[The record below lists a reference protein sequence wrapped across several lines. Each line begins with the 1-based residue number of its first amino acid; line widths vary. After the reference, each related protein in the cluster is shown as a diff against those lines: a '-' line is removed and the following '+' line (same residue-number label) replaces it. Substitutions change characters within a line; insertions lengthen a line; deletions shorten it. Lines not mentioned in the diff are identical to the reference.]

1 MLKDKQMNELTDRQN
16 FILSLVIH
24 DFTQNALPIG
34 SQYLVERYNLDL
46 SPATVRNE
54 LSALADAGYLAQ
66 PHTSA
71 GRLPTDAGY
80 RYFVG
85 RLLQDTELPQN
96 TQRTISH
103 QFYQSRQ
110 DTEQWM
116 RLAASVL
123 AHQSSAASV
132 VTAPHTLTA
141 RLKHLEL
148 IATHGKQ
155 VLLVVVL
162 QGGEVHQQ
170 MLTLAEPISQVNLSQ
185 LANRVNSACVGKDSR
200 GIQKMDLQ
208 ADSLEQDILN
218 LLIQELESSSSALT
232 GEIFMDGMSNVL
244 AEPEFANSED
254 ARKSLRLL
262 EERSRLEDLLNRTV
276 MNTNFGGV
284 QVLIAGEGQDEDL
297 RQCSIVLARYGVPGQ
312 ATGTLGVLGPTR
324 MFYGK
329 TISTVRF
336 MANLLS
342 DLVNTSLVD

>member
-1 MLKDKQMNELTDRQN
+1 MNELTDRQN

-34 SQYLVERYNLDL
+34 SQYLVERYNLDM

-54 LSALADAGYLAQ
+54 LSALDDAGYLAQ

-71 GRLPTDAGY
+71 GRMPTDAGY

-85 RLLQDTELPQN
+85 RLLHDTDLPQN

-132 VTAPHTLTA
+132 VTAPHARTA

-155 VLLVVVL
+155 VLMVLVL
-162 QGGEVHQQ
+162 FGGEIHQQ
-170 MLTLAEPISQVNLSQ
+170 MLTLAEPISQTNLSL
-185 LANRVNSACVGKDSR
+185 LANRLNNACMGKDAS
-200 GIQKMDLQ
+200 GIQKLCLQMDP
-208 ADSLEQDILN
+208 LEQDILN
-218 LLIQELESSSSALT
+218 LLVQELESSSLALT
-232 GEIFMDGMSNVL
+232 GKIFMDGLSNVL

-276 MNTNFGGV
+276 MNSNFGGV
-284 QVLIAGEGQDEDL
+284 QVLIAGEGQDDDL

-342 DLVNTSLVD
+342 DLVNTSMVD

>member
-1 MLKDKQMNELTDRQN
+1 MKELTERQS
-16 FILSLVIH
+16 FILTLVIH
-24 DFTQNALPIG
+24 DYTQNAQPIG
-34 SQYLVERYNLDL
+34 SQYLVERYNLDM

-54 LSALADAGYLAQ
+54 LSALDDAGYLNQ

-85 RLLQDTELPQN
+85 RLLNDTELPQT

-110 DTEQWM
+110 DMEQWM

-123 AHQSSAASV
+123 AHQSNAASV
-132 VTAPHTLTA
+132 VTAPHTKTA

-148 IATHGKQ
+148 ISTRGRQ
-155 VLLVVVL
+155 VLMVLVL
-162 QGGEVHQQ
+162 IGGEINQQ
-170 MLTLAEPISQVNLSQ
+170 VLTLAEPVTQEQLSTS
-185 LANRVNSACVGKDSR
+185 ANRLNSICSGLDSASIR
-200 GIQKMDLQ
+200 KLAIQLGQ
-208 ADSLEQDILN
+208 LEEDILK
-218 LLIQELESSSSALT
+218 LMLQELENSSHALT
-232 GEIFMDGMSNVL
+232 GEIFMDGFSNVL
-244 AEPEFANSED
+244 AEPEFANSEE

-262 EERSRLEDLLNRTV
+262 EERSKLENLLNRTV
-276 MNTNFGGV
+276 LQSSIGGV
-284 QVLIAGEGQDEDL
+284 QVLIGGEGKDEDL
-297 RQCSIVLARYGVPGQ
+297 RQCSVVLARYGVPGL

-336 MANLLS
+336 MASLLS
-342 DLVNTSLVD
+342 DLVSDSHVE

>member
-1 MLKDKQMNELTDRQN
+1 MNELTDRQN

-34 SQYLVERYNLDL
+34 SQYLVERYNLDM

-54 LSALADAGYLAQ
+54 LSALDDAGYLAQ

-71 GRLPTDAGY
+71 GRMPTDAGY

-103 QFYQSRQ
+103 QFYQSSQ

-132 VTAPHTLTA
+132 VTAPHARTS
-141 RLKHLEL
+141 RLKHIEL
-148 IATHGKQ
+148 IATRGKQ
-155 VLLVVVL
+155 VLMVLVL
-162 QGGEVHQQ
+162 FGGEIHQQ
-170 MLTLAEPISQVNLSQ
+170 MLTLAETISQSNLSL
-185 LANRVNSACVGKDSR
+185 LANRLNNACMGKDAS
-200 GIQKMDLQ
+200 GIKKLSLQ
-208 ADSLEQDILN
+208 VEPLEQDILN
-218 LLIQELESSSSALT
+218 LLVQELESSSLALT
-232 GEIFMDGMSNVL
+232 GKIFMDGLSNVL
-244 AEPEFANSED
+244 AEPEFAHSED

-276 MNTNFGGV
+276 MNSNFGGV
-284 QVLIAGEGQDEDL
+284 QVLIAGEGQDDDL

-342 DLVNTSLVD
+342 DLVNTSMVD